1 MSLLGQIDNVPLYST
16 IEEAEI
22 WGSQYNLTGY
32 HTHFFEG
39 NLGYMGGDSHVA
51 ITTAVLNG
59 VQNFLSQQVLSQ
71 GQFIITN
78 QERNAYIN
86 NIPTAQLQPQ
96 TLIQPQTPVII
107 PNVQAV
113 QPTIIEETIESEE
126 QTVQAPQPF
135 VSTGSSSSSG
145 GGGGY

>member
-1 MSLLGQIDNVPLYST
+1 M
-16 IEEAEI
+16 
-22 WGSQYNLTGY
+22 
-32 HTHFFEG
+32 
-39 NLGYMGGDSHVA
+39 A